1 MRHLTILFILA
12 GALAAGLLAS
22 ATPALAIDTKLAKAT
37 VDEVKA
43 VCEKVGGRFSQ
54 DAKGYGC
61 GTNCHGGAGTA
72 CIVNCREG
80 ERCVAQMTR
89 GRRPHNLESALVPG
103 GKKH

>member
-1 MRHLTILFILA
+1 MRHLTVLLIVA
-12 GALAAGLLAS
+12 GALAVLAS
-22 ATPALAIDTKLAKAT
+22 ARPALAIDTTLAKAS

-54 DAKGYGC
+54 DSKGYGC
-61 GTNCHGGAGTA
+61 GTNCHGGPGTS

-89 GRRPHNLESALVPG
+89 GRRPHSLESALVPG
-103 GKKH
+103 GKKR